1 MRPLFA
7 ITSGVVILVVGVAIL
22 VPRYGI
28 WGGFVTAGLAL
39 AIGLLLGRRSRG
51 PAPQAEAVPKSG
63 AIEFDANGKV
73 TRVDMQGGRW
83 EEKRSGQNRY
93 YTQRGRSLLHATEI
107 LKAVPSIA
115 ARTYYAVETPDGTLG
130 RDMFGF
136 YTEAAIKTSGLRL
149 ETSAPVPGPPVES
162 VSLTA
167 FGDAMKS
174 HTAVAQLKEA
184 GEYAAVVLL
193 LECGHCGYKSPVET
207 KAGDFERQ
215 CYACGA
221 MNKSQRGT
229 INVFLGSKVVQI

>member
-1 MRPLFA
+1 M
-7 ITSGVVILVVGVAIL
+7 
-22 VPRYGI
+22 GI
-28 WGGFVTAGLAL
+28 FDFLKRGEGSSAQKGGT
-39 AIGLLLGRRSRG
+39 
-51 PAPQAEAVPKSG
+51 
-63 AIEFDANGKV
+63 IEFDANGKV

-93 YTQRGRSLLHATEI
+93 FTQHGRSLLHATEI
-107 LKAVPSIA
+107 LKTVRSIPA
-115 ARTYYAVETPDGTLG
+115 QTYYAVETPNGTLG
-130 RDMFGF
+130 RDMVGF
-136 YTEAAIKTSGLRL
+136 DTEAPIKTSGLRL
-149 ETSAPVPGPPVES
+149 ETATPMPGPVES

-174 HTAVAQLKEA
+174 HTMVAHLKSA

-221 MNKSQRGT
+221 TNKSSRGT
-229 INVFLGSKVVQI
+229 INIYLGSKMVQI